1 MSDGLYPLGALSK
14 DISVPGFYQDRLG
27 TNESKTQEKDRH
39 FEQGKLGGPEDS
51 NQRCGLMRGG
61 KVRKRYFFWFLDE
74 NDHFAKTGSGQT

>member
-1 MSDGLYPLGALSK
+1 MSDGLYPLGAL
-14 DISVPGFYQDRLG
+14 ISVPGFYQDRLG
-27 TNESKTQEKDRH
+27 TNESKTQEKDHH

-61 KVRKRYFFWFLDE
+61 KVRKRYFFWSKFLDE

>member
-1 MSDGLYPLGALSK
+1 MSDGLYPLGAL
-14 DISVPGFYQDRLG
+14 ISVPGFYQDRLG

-61 KVRKRYFFWFLDE
+61 KVRKRYFFWS
-74 NDHFAKTGSGQT
+74 DHFAKTGSGQT